1 MRLSHDMF
9 CADVSIWDF
18 LLKIDM
24 TFDKII
30 AYKLTKEYPEVKSQK
45 FYLAFLALD
54 ILSGRCVSCGNP
66 KIDFYLHIHLNI
78 YRSLLYSVFDLY
90 DQSLIFTI
98 NLFTRAYLSKI
109 TLEIMLLRIL
119 KLI

>member
-30 AYKLTKEYPEVKSQK
+30 AYKLIIEYPEVKS
-45 FYLAFLALD
+45 
-54 ILSGRCVSCGNP
+54 
-66 KIDFYLHIHLNI
+66 
-78 YRSLLYSVFDLY
+78 
-90 DQSLIFTI
+90 
-98 NLFTRAYLSKI
+98 
-109 TLEIMLLRIL
+109 
-119 KLI
+119 